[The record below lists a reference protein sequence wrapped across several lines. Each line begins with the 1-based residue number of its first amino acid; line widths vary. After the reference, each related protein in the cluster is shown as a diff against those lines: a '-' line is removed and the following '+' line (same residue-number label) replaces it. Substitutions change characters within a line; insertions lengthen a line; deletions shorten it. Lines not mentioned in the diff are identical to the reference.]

1 MTKEK
6 IKIILKVLGIIAVI
20 VVATKLL
27 LPDVSS
33 PGFKSFVEG
42 QGILGP
48 LAIIGY
54 TIVSHIVAPLVGSPV
69 TFLSIA
75 LFGAVKSMLFLY
87 IACMIS
93 ACINFYISRK
103 LGRKWVGKLAGEGT
117 MNDIDRFLGVSGIG
131 VLVVSR
137 IFGFALFD
145 IISYAAGFSK
155 IRFKKYF
162 IITAL
167 CAAVPTTVL
176 GFVVHSFDFTSQ
188 YVFIIWSSSL
198 IFAGLL

>member
-1 MTKEK
+1 MAKGPKIPWPSTKLLKPGEETSGSNNFVATTITAIMPK
-6 IKIILKVLGIIAVI
+6 TFKIILKVLGIIAVI

-137 IFGFALFD
+137 IFCFALFD
-145 IISYAAGFSK
+145 IIS
-155 IRFKKYF
+155 
-162 IITAL
+162 
-167 CAAVPTTVL
+167 
-176 GFVVHSFDFTSQ
+176 
-188 YVFIIWSSSL
+188 
-198 IFAGLL
+198 